1 MNETVLPTG
10 HNAYTAPKSD
20 MREVL
25 GLPIGFVTEK
35 GSVYQYKPDGKPER
49 WKYDG
54 THHEPLGLTVF
65 IEGTAGNLDTLTRL
79 GAQQSHLPPEMQK
92 KAYVA
97 ELDENRN
104 GRRVFDISEVV
115 DPGALFFVLVRP
127 SDGQIINGFPVSLH
141 PKLGDNVFEIG
152 KTEEG
157 KTIRHPGHRVSKI
170 IQ

>member
-1 MNETVLPTG
+1 MSETLSPSG
-10 HNAYTAPKSD
+10 HNAYKAPKSD
-20 MREVL
+20 IRETL
-25 GLPIGFVTEK
+25 GLPSGFVTEK
-35 GSVYQYKPDGKPER
+35 GSAYKYTSEGKPER

-65 IEGTAGNLDTLTRL
+65 VEGTDENLDTLTRL

-97 ELDENRN
+97 ELDENRS
-104 GRRVFDISEVV
+104 GRKVFDIYDVE
-115 DPGALFFVLVRP
+115 DPEALFFVLVRP
-127 SDGQIINGFPVSLH
+127 TDGQIIDGFPVSIH

-152 KTEEG
+152 KTEDG

-170 IQ
+170 VQ